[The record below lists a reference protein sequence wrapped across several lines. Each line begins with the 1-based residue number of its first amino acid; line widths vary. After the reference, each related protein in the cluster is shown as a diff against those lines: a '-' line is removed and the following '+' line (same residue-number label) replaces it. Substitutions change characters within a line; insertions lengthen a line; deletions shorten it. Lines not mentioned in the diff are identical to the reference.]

1 MAGKGKSRMPSYW
14 QSSEVPKS
22 EKLTV
27 GAIGVLVAYTSW
39 AGVNPSYAGYVT
51 VALSLLVLGLLLA
64 SDGIDR
70 REGLLR
76 STPRWRLM
84 LREPVCGFASLFLLY
99 LLLQWFNAGRG
110 SSPPL
115 VPWLPSAVDGR
126 GAWELLASFLPVVA
140 VLLAVRHGLYTHRSL
155 WAVLNVA
162 ALVGTIM
169 AVFGIVQ
176 HLLGA
181 DEMFWFIPVSGRF
194 FGSFSEP
201 GHAATYCIL
210 VLCISLSFCASD
222 WHLLHVVERPLDGR
236 FYVALVSAAICIAAV
251 FLTQSHISLVFA
263 WLVLLLAAGQAAL
276 GCWEAMTPGHR
287 LNATVLLAGVIA
299 VAYFT
304 TIDTTPYRVGL
315 WRMETSGNSSS
326 STVSLETHSQL
337 CRDAFR
343 VWKQH
348 AAFGTG
354 GGGFDSLQDT
364 LGAAPPDARCIAG
377 TMRVH
382 CDPLELLVELGLV
395 GMVLLVGMVVMAG
408 RRILGGGLWR
418 DPFFL
423 FGLIG
428 LAWVLLNS
436 FFATPFRS
444 PGILSLWAVA
454 WIAFSRLVALE
465 KR

>member
-1 MAGKGKSRMPSYW
+1 
-14 QSSEVPKS
+14 
-22 EKLTV
+22 
-27 GAIGVLVAYTSW
+27 
-39 AGVNPSYAGYVT
+39 
-51 VALSLLVLGLLLA
+51 
-64 SDGIDR
+64 
-70 REGLLR
+70 
-76 STPRWRLM
+76 
-84 LREPVCGFASLFLLY
+84 
-99 LLLQWFNAGRG
+99 
-110 SSPPL
+110 
-115 VPWLPSAVDGR
+115 
-126 GAWELLASFLPVVA
+126 
-140 VLLAVRHGLYTHRSL
+140 
-155 WAVLNVA
+155 
-162 ALVGTIM
+162 
-169 AVFGIVQ
+169 
-176 HLLGA
+176 
-181 DEMFWFIPVSGRF
+181 
-194 FGSFSEP
+194 
-201 GHAATYCIL
+201 
-210 VLCISLSFCASD
+210 
-222 WHLLHVVERPLDGR
+222 VERPLDGR